1 VGAGRSG
8 RKWYRG
14 EAYWERE
21 KPVEAWTGRACLSYY
36 PQAGKL
42 QVAATFRDPETG
54 ERRRGKVVTLD
65 QEDLA
70 LHPEAVELLARVLR
84 EWT

>member
-1 VGAGRSG
+1 MAVAKAKR
-8 RKWYRG
+8 RYRG

-21 KPVEAWTGRACLSYY
+21 KPVEAATERVVLSYY

-42 QVAATFRDPETG
+42 QVAATFRDRETG

-70 LHPEAVELLARVLR
+70 LHPEAVALLERVLR
-84 EWT
+84 EWR

>member
-1 VGAGRSG
+1 MAMTAKMR
-8 RKWYRG
+8 RYRG

-21 KPVEAWTGRACLSYY
+21 KPLEAWTERAALSYY

-42 QVAATFRDPETG
+42 QVALTYKDRETG

-65 QEDLA
+65 QEDLIT
-70 LHPEAVELLARVLR
+70 HPEALRLLERVLR